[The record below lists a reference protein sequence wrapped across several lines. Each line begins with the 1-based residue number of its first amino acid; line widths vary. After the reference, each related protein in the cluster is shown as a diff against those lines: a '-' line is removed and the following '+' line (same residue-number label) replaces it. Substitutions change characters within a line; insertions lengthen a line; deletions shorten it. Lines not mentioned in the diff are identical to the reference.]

1 MPPTPEVEV
10 AEAGRQV
17 ALYVTELEARRPLT
31 VGEDYLVKK
40 QRADDENTRE
50 ILKWNDVLSQQL
62 TQSSDSGDELT
73 VHVQK
78 LLSRWKNFESECL
91 SEKHRKEFAND
102 SPDVQSVSKVIQSLT
117 IHYQTNHDQTTTST
131 NKVVRSLRRM
141 GQGMNAHKTM
151 LQIVPSGN
159 NYAAIICGVVQTII
173 RVGAVDSPLAPAD
186 VRKAAATHHRITDAI
201 AREIAEIND
210 NVASCV
216 TLLDLYPNER
226 MHRLTVELYCH
237 IFDFFERIVQ
247 WLKSRWQRFR
257 RSFSDDS
264 IDTLNELTADIKR
277 HIEALHRNADVG
289 QKVEGRLANLGIN
302 QLQRQVAS
310 QAEYLE
316 KTWALVNELNS
327 PQRQQEMMTQISV
340 QMFHLLQGKDW
351 LHTNMNAF
359 LRNGDDMSVCET
371 IEDSHSPFLLPQD
384 SRSRALSDT
393 GSFSDE
399 AFDPFDRNTLQ
410 PVHVDA
416 MVVGALQN
424 WLSVPRTT
432 FLWTTGPTEG
442 DDNDIARS
450 VAQAF
455 VRSTVQSGTPIIW
468 HSCVVREA
476 DSQQNALTTSFQRLL
491 RALVQQLIR
500 LSRPTRPPS
509 PRYSPSL
516 GSQHH
521 DTVENLL
528 EQFEAQ
534 LSNAPPVLFC
544 SIDDF
549 QLLDDP
555 AEDNTHLLEFLKV
568 LRKYGAACAE
578 QTYESRIFK
587 VLFTTKG
594 QSWALTSELDPDE
607 VCSAGEDWRTSQY
620 PGEEAPGRLPINLEP
635 SISNLSL

>member
-1 MPPTPEVEV
+1 
-10 AEAGRQV
+10 
-17 ALYVTELEARRPLT
+17 
-31 VGEDYLVKK
+31 
-40 QRADDENTRE
+40 
-50 ILKWNDVLSQQL
+50 
-62 TQSSDSGDELT
+62 
-73 VHVQK
+73 
-78 LLSRWKNFESECL
+78 
-91 SEKHRKEFAND
+91 
-102 SPDVQSVSKVIQSLT
+102 
-117 IHYQTNHDQTTTST
+117 
-131 NKVVRSLRRM
+131 
-141 GQGMNAHKTM
+141 
-151 LQIVPSGN
+151 
-159 NYAAIICGVVQTII
+159 
-173 RVGAVDSPLAPAD
+173 
-186 VRKAAATHHRITDAI
+186 
-201 AREIAEIND
+201 
-210 NVASCV
+210 
-216 TLLDLYPNER
+216 

-237 IFDFFERIVQ
+237 VFDFFERIVQ

-264 IDTLNELTADIKR
+264 IDNLNELTADIKR

-351 LHTNMNAF
+351 LHTNVNAF

-371 IEDSHSPFLLPQD
+371 IEDSHSPLLLPQD

-399 AFDPFDRNTLQ
+399 AFDPFDRSPLQ

-432 FLWTTGPTEG
+432 FLWITGSTEG

-476 DSQQNALTTSFQRLL
+476 DSQQNALTTGFQRLL
-491 RALVQQLIR
+491 CALVQQLIR

-521 DTVENLL
+521 DAVENLL
-528 EQFEAQ
+528 EQFGAL

-568 LRKYGAACAE
+568 LRKYGAACAK